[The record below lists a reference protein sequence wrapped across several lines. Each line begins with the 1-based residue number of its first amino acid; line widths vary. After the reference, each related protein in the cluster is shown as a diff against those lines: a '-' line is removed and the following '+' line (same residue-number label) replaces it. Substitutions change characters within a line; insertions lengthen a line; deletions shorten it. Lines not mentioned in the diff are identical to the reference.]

1 MINGLYDNIDLLK
14 KGLDASWLRNKVIAN
29 NIANVDTPGFKAS
42 SVEFESEFKRAL
54 ESGISLGRNK
64 GVSLDNVTPKI
75 VQNSDASL
83 REDGNNVDIDH
94 ENIELAK
101 NSILY
106 NELVVQ
112 VSGEFKRLGSAIK
125 G

>member
-1 MINGLYDNIDLLK
+1 LINGLYDNIDLLK

-54 ESGISLGRNK
+54 ESGMEGSRG
-64 GVSLDNVTPKI
+64 GDSLDNVTPKI
-75 VQNSDASL
+75 VRNPGASF

-94 ENIELAK
+94 ENVELAK